1 MSAAAR
7 LESFVEKPARNAG
20 SQEAALHR
28 ASPRARKIAQ
38 GFSLRRLASSALRR
52 PWHVLP
58 RDFIHRRR
66 AVRLLADILLIA
78 TLSSLA
84 AYAITRSSQGPGFA
98 PPKSVQIKAGSP
110 AAPDS
115 AVPSRAQ
122 RTPR

>member
-7 LESFVEKPARNAG
+7 LEALVEKPARNAG

-28 ASPRARKIAQ
+28 ASPRVRKI
-38 GFSLRRLASSALRR
+38 SLRRLASSALRR

-84 AYAITRSSQGPGFA
+84 AYAISRSSQGPGFA

>member
-7 LESFVEKPARNAG
+7 LESLDEKPARNAG
-20 SQEAALHR
+20 SQEPVLHR
-28 ASPRARKIAQ
+28 ASPRVRKIAQ
-38 GFSLRRLASSALRR
+38 GFSLRRLAPMLRR

-58 RDFIHRRR
+58 RDFVHRRR

-98 PPKSVQIKAGSP
+98 PPKSVQIKAGS
-110 AAPDS
+110 AASQDS
-115 AVPSRAQ
+115 VAPSGAR
-122 RTPR
+122 RTLR

>member
-7 LESFVEKPARNAG
+7 LEPVRNAG
-20 SQEAALHR
+20 SQEPAQHR
-28 ASPRARKIAQ
+28 AGPRVRKIAP
-38 GFSLRRLASSALRR
+38 GSSLRGFASSVLRR

-84 AYAITRSSQGPGFA
+84 AYAITRSSQGPGFT
-98 PPKSVQIKAGSP
+98 PPKSVHNQTGS
-110 AAPDS
+110 S
-115 AVPSRAQ
+115 GAQ